1 MKKPQMRLAQS
12 TRLALAR
19 ETVLRLDREELGA
32 ARGGYN
38 YSTGAICHTYT
49 QVTCP

>member
-1 MKKPQMRLAQS
+1 MKKPQTRLAHS

-19 ETVLRLDREELGA
+19 ETVHRLDREELGA
-32 ARGGYN
+32 AQGAYN

-49 QVTCP
+49 KVSCA